1 MVEKR
6 RFIHLINS
14 GIIMLKSLKDTV
26 CEPSGTQSVIRQAL
40 KSPAGLQIAWVVVEA
55 EEDVAVYEK
64 FMQRDSTVV
73 KTSEDNTGHKG
84 YANVEI
90 IVQTIKE
97 DEPRAHIMGI
107 RDADYS
113 RYEEGYSVPVNIF
126 LTDRRDLE
134 MMLLE
139 ANSVKQALHD
149 WIQNYD
155 EALSKCVPVCRH
167 FGYLRIYNDVAGLSV
182 KFHDH
187 LRPSKYWNFQQQAVA
202 IGWEQES
209 TAKFVALSEG
219 GCTTPDVTSFI
230 ATHKLED
237 EELYNVC
244 RGHDLLKLLSLTLID
259 VQTYSVG
266 AIMAKMTAA
275 YSSEDFK
282 ATKLYAS
289 IQAWQAAEGVVALA
303 A

>member
-1 MVEKR
+1 
-6 RFIHLINS
+6 
-14 GIIMLKSLKDTV
+14 MLKSLKDTV
-26 CEPSGTQSVIRQAL
+26 CEPSGTQSAIRQAL
-40 KSPAGLQIAWVVVEA
+40 KSPAGMRIAWVVVEA

-64 FMQRDSTVV
+64 FMQRNSTVV
-73 KTSEDNTGHKG
+73 KTSADSSGRKG

-90 IVQTIKE
+90 IVQAIRE
-97 DEPRAHIMGI
+97 EEPRAHIMGI

-113 RYEEGYSVPVNIF
+113 RYKEEFLVPVNIF

-139 ANSVKQALHD
+139 ANSVKQVLQD
-149 WIQNYD
+149 WIPSYD
-155 EALSKCVPVCRH
+155 KVLSKCAPVCRH
-167 FGYLRIYNDVAGLSV
+167 FGYLRIYNDVADLSV
-182 KFHDH
+182 KFHDY
-187 LRPSKYWNFQQQAVA
+187 LRPSKYWDFRQQAMA
-202 IGWEQES
+202 IGWKRDS
-209 TAKFVALSEG
+209 IAKFVALSDG

-230 ATHKLED
+230 ATHKLEE
-237 EELYNVC
+237 EELYDVC
-244 RGHDLLKLLSLTLID
+244 RGHDMLKLLSLTLVD

-275 YSSEDFK
+275 YSLEDFK